1 MATTGRVGA
10 SLTVTP
16 GVETF
21 SEPLDALLAEHFRQ
35 RAMCDLLDRLAEN
48 LSGPR
53 SSELARTILTYL
65 REQLPL
71 HILDEERDLF
81 QMLRDRTLAAE
92 AIEEAFAQLRREHA
106 EDERVASL
114 VMSGLEQLAAGKQP
128 DDEAEFANAARA
140 FAEAQRRHVAFEN
153 SSILPLARTRLTRKD
168 LAKLA
173 RRMAARRRPA
183 A

>member
-1 MATTGRVGA
+1 M
-10 SLTVTP
+10 
-16 GVETF
+16 
-21 SEPLDALLAEHFRQ
+21 DALLAEHFRQ
-35 RAMCDLLDRLAEN
+35 RAMCDLLDRLAEDPT
-48 LSGPR
+48 GPR

-71 HILDEERDLF
+71 HVLDEERDLF

-106 EDERVASL
+106 EDERVAML
-114 VMSGLEQLAAGKQP
+114 VTSGLEQLTAGGQP
-128 DDEAEFANAARA
+128 DHAEEFASAARA

-153 SSILPLARTRLTRKD
+153 SSILPLARTRLTAKD
-168 LAKLA
+168 LARLA

>member
-1 MATTGRVGA
+1 MATGEGA
-10 SLTVTP
+10 SLTTTP
-16 GVETF
+16 GQETF
-21 SEPLDALLAEHFRQ
+21 AEPLDALLAEHFRQ
-35 RAMCDLLDRLAEN
+35 RAMCDLLDRLAEDPT
-48 LSGPR
+48 GPR

-71 HILDEERDLF
+71 HVLDEERDLF

-106 EDERVASL
+106 EDERVAML
-114 VMSGLEQLAAGKQP
+114 VTSGLEQLTAGGQP
-128 DDEAEFANAARA
+128 DHAEEFASAARA

-153 SSILPLARTRLTRKD
+153 SSILPLARTRLTAKD
-168 LAKLA
+168 LARLA